1 MLAREDG
8 TPTGKIIANLLDS
21 PKKLLATILIANN
34 LINISIVLLFVD
46 LGDFLFGKVD
56 YQLFGVISLKTIIDV
71 GLVTFFNPPFLV
83 KFYLKFMPTEI
94 IVFFANKVAYP
105 LYVLDILFSPLSLP
119 MRNFTVWIH
128 KKIRTKNL

>member
-1 MLAREDG
+1 MDSDPPSLFLTLSTIDTTLIVQFVAFLALLLCSALISGAEVALFSFSSTEVNAAREDG

-56 YQLFGVISLKTIIDV
+56 YQLFDIISLKTIIDV
-71 GLVTFFNPPFLV
+71 GLVTFL
-83 KFYLKFMPTEI
+83 
-94 IVFFANKVAYP
+94 
-105 LYVLDILFSPLSLP
+105 ILLF
-119 MRNFTVWIH
+119 W
-128 KKIRTKNL
+128 